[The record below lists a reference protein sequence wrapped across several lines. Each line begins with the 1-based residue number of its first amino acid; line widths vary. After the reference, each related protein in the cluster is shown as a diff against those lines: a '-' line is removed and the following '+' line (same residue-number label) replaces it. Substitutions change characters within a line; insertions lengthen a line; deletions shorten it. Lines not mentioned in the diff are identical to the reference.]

1 MVKREVKF
9 FVRVF
14 PTVERD
20 MVNFKIEN
28 NRQTMHVRAPQDID
42 RYDPKFIYWEFQTD
56 GIFCNSSQKDV
67 YNQTVQDAVRRA
79 LNGEDFIVLAY
90 GPSCTG
96 KTYTMTGLRSNF
108 EQRGIAPRI
117 LFNLFKLVDELAEV
131 CNVKVYLSFLEF
143 IDNEIR
149 DLLSKKPNSVTK
161 RRSPLKVNCRTANEA
176 LRLVFEG
183 EFKKKFEQDHVSCS
197 TTVITIFLDITWLS
211 KPYAHFL
218 SKIQLVDTAGVES
231 ISSKV
236 RSDSCQISSN
246 MAMCWIDYVIAN
258 ASQVHPDDERP
269 IVVRASQLTEYIG
282 PALIKGNVRLLCH
295 VRLAKKDLLA
305 TLSAMKFGS
314 EVKKLPLPELVYAKK
329 PSTVLLI
336 QSLQE
341 ENDSLKKQILLNEL
355 LKGEAGQTVL
365 SQEELNHVSR
375 VAEEYLQ
382 GRISSPNILSITDIS
397 ILLPVLRHIYTR
409 DLEEIKKEVERLEA
423 HSPSKKS
430 TLTTPAGLT
439 AKRSKRG
446 LASMSRLRSGF
457 AASKSRQTLS
467 TRKSQILAPK
477 LSRTNK
483 SLTGT
488 VSTLSILDTDDITR
502 NNAWEEFFRRYPEL
516 DKRLRLMRFNVVK
529 ALRDKEDAGKN
540 AMKLRCRLDDARLKL
555 EDAQWRRKATLGDT
569 VGPDGHEIKSE
580 AEKEAAL
587 EVMNINKE
595 FLQARHQAAHTHS
608 KYMDIMTMYNDL
620 NETARLEFQE
630 YMNKIYTTT
639 LVLPD
644 VEAEI
649 LEIDR
654 QTGKTES
661 RWSMSPQIKDEE
673 DSHDG
678 QRIYF
683 ENLQMSLH
691 I

>member
-1 MVKREVKF
+1 
-9 FVRVF
+9 
-14 PTVERD
+14 
-20 MVNFKIEN
+20 
-28 NRQTMHVRAPQDID
+28 MHVRAPQDID

-149 DLLSKKPNSVTK
+149 DLLSKKPNSVT
-161 RRSPLKVNCRTANEA
+161 
-176 LRLVFEG
+176 
-183 EFKKKFEQDHVSCS
+183 
-197 TTVITIFLDITWLS
+197 
-211 KPYAHFL
+211 
-218 SKIQLVDTAGVES
+218 KIQLVDTAGVES

-691 I
+691 ICSPK